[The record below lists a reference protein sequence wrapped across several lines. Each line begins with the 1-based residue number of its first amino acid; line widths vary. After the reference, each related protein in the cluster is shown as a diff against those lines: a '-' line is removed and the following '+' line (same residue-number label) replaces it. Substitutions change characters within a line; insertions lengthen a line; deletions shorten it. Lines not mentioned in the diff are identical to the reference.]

1 MREWR
6 QLSRSGAPSSGE
18 EPFSGPLLVPRTRPY
33 RTPGPTHAAASLD
46 MVISHYEL
54 GPVRSPQPQPR
65 LASRARRRSP
75 DSATCQRETRAHQRT
90 TLPHTKRCFRALRC
104 PTRPKPTR
112 AVSSAAP
119 EHLSFERN
127 PGWYPEGTYRTG
139 RDTKSGLCVLRRRG
153 LLCHAPS
160 TPLSL
165 TCRRS
170 NPKRIRTVD

>member
-6 QLSRSGAPSSGE
+6 QLSWPGAPSSGE
-18 EPFSGPLLVPRTRPY
+18 EPFSGPLLVPRIRPC
-33 RTPGPTHAAASLD
+33 RTPGPTHAAPSLD
-46 MVISHYEL
+46 VVISHYEL

-75 DSATCQRETRAHQRT
+75 DSATYQRETRAHQRT
-90 TLPHTKRCFRALRC
+90 TIPHTKRCFRALRC

-119 EHLSFERN
+119 EPLSFERD
-127 PGWYPEGTYRTG
+127 PGWYPEGTCRTG
-139 RDTKSGLCVLRRRG
+139 REAKSGLCVLRRRG
-153 LLCHAPS
+153 LLCHVPS

-165 TCRRS
+165 TSRRS
-170 NPKRIRTVD
+170 NPKRTRTVD